1 MPAKAP
7 LAKPCDTIFIYDGTF
22 NGFMCCV
29 HESVYSR
36 ELPLAIVDDE
46 SEPITLYTIR
56 RIETDEEKATRVLTS
71 ISTKISPDAQ
81 RLVETVFLSC
91 LQEKELLMLKFLLR
105 GYREGGRLL
114 NALGDPDVAP
124 LLRAKKHLL
133 SEAHLLTGF
142 VRFTD
147 YGGSLASVITPKNF
161 ILPFIADH
169 FTARFEDEDFL
180 IFDKT
185 HKAALV
191 YQNRR
196 RDIISVEEIEFPPV
210 SRDEEHYQAL
220 WKRFYNTVAIQAREN
235 PRCRMT
241 HMPKRY
247 WANMTEMQGLL
258 QPKYAPHKSEPQ

>member
-1 MPAKAP
+1 MPQRTP
-7 LAKPCDTIFIYDGTF
+7 LAEPCDTIYIYDGSFT
-22 NGFMCCV
+22 GFLCCV

-36 ELPLAIVDDE
+36 EIPLDIMTAWSD
-46 SEPITLYTIR
+46 PITLYEVHM
-56 RIETDEEKATRVLTS
+56 IETDTEKGERVLKSMTG
-71 ISTKISPDAQ
+71 KISAGAQ
-81 RLVETVFLSC
+81 ELVETVFLSC
-91 LQEKELLMLKFLLR
+91 LPQKELLMLKFLLR
-105 GYREGGRLL
+105 GYREGGRIL

-124 LLRAKKHLL
+124 LLRAQRNLH

-147 YGGSLASVITPKNF
+147 YGGSLAGTITPKNF

-185 HKAALV
+185 HNAALV

-196 RDIISVEEIEFPPV
+196 REIVSVEDIEFPPV
-210 SRDEEHYQAL
+210 SEEEKQYQAL
-220 WKRFYNTVAIQAREN
+220 WKRFYSTIAIQAREN

-247 WANMTEMQGLL
+247 WANMTEMCELL
-258 QPKYAPHKSEPQ
+258 